1 MAWIERREGKR
12 GVSYRISVSCGT
24 DSLGH
29 QIMRRTTW
37 RPTPGMTARQTE
49 KALARAAADFERE
62 IEQGYALDNRQTFAA
77 YAEYVL
83 TLKEQAGAK
92 RRTVERYRE
101 LLERVNRAIG
111 HMKLADIRPQH
122 LNSLY
127 QNLQEDGIRKDGG
140 HAKMKIDLAA
150 WLKAHHM
157 SKSALAKEASCAAST
172 LAAAG
177 KGRAIQR
184 DTAERIALAM
194 GSKLG
199 AVFTVDMKSAPLSP
213 KTILE
218 HHRLISTILGQAE
231 KEMLV
236 PYNAASKATPP
247 KTDHKEP
254 NYFQPEDIAAILDAL
269 EAAPLKWRLIT
280 HLLIVTGCRRGEIM
294 GLKWDKIDFDR
305 RQITID
311 RALLVG
317 KKGIAYEDTT
327 KTGDTRYLNIPVET
341 VQLLQEYR
349 REQMV
354 LRLKNGDRWQD
365 TGYVFTR
372 DDGRPMN
379 PDSVTAWL
387 SDFSEKNGLPHI
399 NPHAFRHT
407 AASVLIAAGTD
418 VVTVSKQLGHSSVS
432 TTESFYSHMIEEA
445 KAQASECIAD
455 VLIRKRP
462 QAQKGASS
470 L

>member
-12 GVSYRISVSCGT
+12 GVSYRISVSCGM

-37 RPTPGMTARQTE
+37 RPEPGMTARQTE

-62 IEQGYALDNRQTFAA
+62 IEQGYALDNRQTFAE
-77 YAEYVL
+77 YAKYVL
-83 TLKEQAGAK
+83 TMKGQAGAK
-92 RRTVERYRE
+92 RRTLERYEE
-101 LLERVNRAIG
+101 LLERINRAIG

-127 QNLQEDGIRKDGG
+127 QNLQEEGIRKDGG
-140 HAKMKIDLAA
+140 HATMRIDLEA
-150 WLKAHHM
+150 WLKDHKT
-157 SKSALAKEASCAAST
+157 SKTALAQKAGCAAST
-172 LAAAG
+172 LGTAG
-177 KGRAIQR
+177 RGQSIQR
-184 DTAERIALAM
+184 STAEAIARAM
-194 GSKLG
+194 GGKLESI
-199 AVFTVDMKSAPLSP
+199 FDITVKSAPLSP
-213 KTILE
+213 KTVLE
-218 HHRLISTILGQAE
+218 HHRLISTVLGQAE

-236 PYNAASKATPP
+236 PYNAAAKATPP
-247 KTDHKEP
+247 KVDRKEP

-269 EAAPLKWRLIT
+269 EREPLKWRTII

-294 GLKWDKIDFDR
+294 GLKWDKVDLDR
-305 RQITID
+305 QRITID

-317 KKGIAYEDTT
+317 KSGTAYEDTT
-327 KTGDTRYLNIPVET
+327 KTGDTRYLNIPAET
-341 VQLLQEYR
+341 VQLLREYR
-349 REQMV
+349 REQTIM
-354 LRLKNGDRWQD
+354 RLKNGDRWND

-379 PDSVTAWL
+379 PESVNSWL
-387 SDFSEKNGLPHI
+387 NDFSKKNGLPHI

-418 VVTVSKQLGHSSVS
+418 VVTVSKQLGHSSVN

-445 KAQASECIAD
+445 KAQATECIAD
-455 VLIRKRP
+455 VLLRKR
-462 QAQKGASS
+462 SR
-470 L
+470 